1 MRGGENV
8 CPWPD
13 PKGGGKSR
21 GTRASLEL
29 GRASTVTAMKAVVRI
44 SAMLVR
50 RCDIVLREWEGVEAL
65 CLVAFS
71 CTYVEELCL
80 VS

>member
-1 MRGGENV
+1 M
-8 CPWPD
+8 
-13 PKGGGKSR
+13 
-21 GTRASLEL
+21 
-29 GRASTVTAMKAVVRI
+29 TAMKAVVRI

-71 CTYVEELCL
+71 GNDVEGMCLVVFSCTYVKGLCL
-80 VS
+80 AS